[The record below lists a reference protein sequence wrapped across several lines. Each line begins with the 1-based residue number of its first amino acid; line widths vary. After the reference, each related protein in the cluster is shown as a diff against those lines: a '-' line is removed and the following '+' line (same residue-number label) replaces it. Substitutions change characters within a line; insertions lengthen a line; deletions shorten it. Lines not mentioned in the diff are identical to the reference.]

1 MDNSMSAYGTLKYYE
16 DVLNQD
22 PTARDDVRLFL
33 RPGVSHCMI
42 GPGPDGTNY
51 LAAID
56 EWVESGEAPE
66 QLDAPFRAF
75 LPGQPEGGGRI
86 ICAHPNVVTYD
97 GTGDPRDPGSFSCQ

>member
-1 MDNSMSAYGTLKYYE
+1 MSAYGTLKYYE
-16 DVLNQD
+16 DVLNHD

-33 RPGVSHCMI
+33 RPGVAHCFG

-66 QLDAPFRAF
+66 QLDATFRAL

-97 GTGDPRDPGSFSCQ
+97 GTGDPRDPGSFSCVDGN